1 MTKRAKTA
9 PTKLQRRYKPAR
21 IWRSRLYIIEHREAR
36 GITSAGLA
44 KAIGKSPGLLSQIE
58 NGRCGASPETLE
70 DIAQFFGLDHVGM
83 LFEPP
88 APPGWRRTVMIV
100 PNTNRH

>member
-1 MTKRAKTA
+1 MTKRRKTEPAK
-9 PTKLQRRYKPAR
+9 LHRRYKPVR

-36 GITSAGLA
+36 GITSAELA
-44 KAIGKSPGLLSQIE
+44 KAIGKSAGLLSQIE

-70 DIAQFFGLDHVGM
+70 DIAQLFGLDHVGM

-88 APPGWRRTVMIV
+88 APAGWRRQVHIV
-100 PNTNRH
+100 PNNHS